1 MNWKLDTIF
10 KKKKKIILTW
20 CTVHVNF
27 TTHNIPSCI
36 LLLPSFIVYRRLLL
50 SSLLSIPFLFSFLF
64 FHLVLKLCATSQT
77 RSDLQYPFLASNFV
91 WNRSTTKRFN
101 KQINHTTEMNDLL
114 TTLKVNKAANRFKAP
129 TAAKRFRAEVKQ
141 HGKRKS
147 KKKQTHK
154 KRSSFCMHLLTL
166 NLFLAIY

>member
-1 MNWKLDTIF
+1 
-10 KKKKKIILTW
+10 
-20 CTVHVNF
+20 
-27 TTHNIPSCI
+27 
-36 LLLPSFIVYRRLLL
+36 
-50 SSLLSIPFLFSFLF
+50 
-64 FHLVLKLCATSQT
+64 
-77 RSDLQYPFLASNFV
+77 
-91 WNRSTTKRFN
+91 
-101 KQINHTTEMNDLL
+101 MNDLL